1 MPTKLVVDITAGT
14 EEYVEMTAEEI
25 TQMEADA
32 AARQTEIDAEEAAAT
47 KKAEDKASGEAKLAE
62 LGLSADEIA
71 APVSYTH
78 LRAHET

>member
-25 TQMEADA
+25 AQREADS
-32 AARQTEIDAEEAAAT
+32 AARQIEIEAEEAAAT
-47 KKAEDKASGEAKLAE
+47 KKAADKVSGEAKLAD

-71 APVSYTH
+71 ALVG
-78 LRAHET
+78 

>member
-1 MPTKLVVDITAGT
+1 MPKKLVVDVTAGT

-47 KKAEDKASGEAKLAE
+47 KHA
-62 LGLSADEIA
+62 AD
-71 APVSYTH
+71 
-78 LRAHET
+78 